1 MTKRILITGSTDGI
15 GLAAAKT
22 LAAKGHEIVLH
33 GRSADKIAAVK
44 AANTELAEAASFCAD
59 LSDLN
64 AVENMARNVK
74 GSYEKLDV
82 LVNNAGVFKAPNPKT
97 PNGMDLRFVVN
108 TLAPYILTRSLLP
121 IVPLD
126 GRIINLSSAAQ
137 MPVDM
142 AMMRGETPI
151 SDSMAYAQSK
161 LAITM
166 WSRHMAQNLPDGPAV
181 IALNPAS
188 FLGTK
193 MVKDAYGSEG
203 KDIAIGSDIIVRLA
217 LEAEFAGASG
227 LYYDNDRGRIGPPHT
242 DALDDEKVRELVEFI
257 NSALDV

>member
-22 LAAKGHEIVLH
+22 LAGKGHEVILH
-33 GRSADKIAAVK
+33 GRSAQKLAAVK
-44 AANTELAEAASFCAD
+44 ATHAELANAESFCAD

-108 TLAPYILTRSLLP
+108 TLAPYILTRSLLS

-142 AMMRGETPI
+142 AMMRGETPT